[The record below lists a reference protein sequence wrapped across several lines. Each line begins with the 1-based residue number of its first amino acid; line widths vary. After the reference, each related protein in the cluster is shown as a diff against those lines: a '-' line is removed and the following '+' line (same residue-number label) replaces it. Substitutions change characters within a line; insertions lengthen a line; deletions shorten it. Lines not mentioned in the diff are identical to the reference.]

1 MATIVNFNGKKIIE
15 PGVYAQVKSGI
26 PVKPSTF
33 STGNVCIIDTGS
45 GMGFGGGSGIDGEDR
60 QGLNSVYSFQDITD
74 FQDFVRGGLLF
85 DIADFLFNP
94 QVSASGP
101 ETVHLVRAAETT
113 PGEIEFQFS
122 GGGSAGGKI
131 KFLTLNEGECA
142 NGRVAESLAKCSISV
157 VGPILVGDTADIQIL
172 GGSSI
177 TGLITA
183 ASTSTSDF
191 AQQIMEAINSGTS
204 GYKAALQGGDVIVTA
219 PTGTGASGNAVVL
232 TTMQLPIQGTLS
244 SPTMTGGIDSVDANA
259 SLTFLTPGGAGDV
272 IGIAY
277 NGLPYV
283 FFGYYTVQP
292 GATNDSNAAGYA
304 ALINSNTG
312 VHGFTATSALDVLT
326 VIAPAGSGATLNT
339 DPLIVTAVTGT
350 ITATPATTFS
360 GGVNET
366 LSTVD
371 VTVTSIGEEN
381 STMTVTV
388 GGVALGTLPSTGV
401 GTVDTLASNYAALV
415 NANTNAGLNHGFTAT
430 VALNVV
436 TITAPTGTGDDING
450 DSVVLTTPFGTVP
463 FITIGAFSGGSD
475 SGMLTIGYGAQMM
488 SGLNDPSKFII
499 EFYEGT
505 YRGKTAGG
513 NDINGLAPEF
523 CPPNLIATSIE
534 FSNISELIAWAK
546 NDFLLSKRFKLDE
559 NYLVTGTGVVDS
571 VDLSNYSD
579 INLAVNGVTN
589 YTPDSLDRVLEDIRE
604 LDNTFFLCD
613 RFGDEAMGV
622 QNNKIW
628 NHIQRDAEMNKF
640 MIVGGGI
647 DETKFE
653 AGVPNSS
660 IEIAKYYNDYRVIVV
675 HSGHKRANVVGGGFE
690 KLSSFYHTANITGRL
705 GGLEPQTPLTFKG
718 IKITN
723 FNHQLGLRERERAL
737 QAGVVHNRL
746 VPGIGNVVNQ
756 GINTLQRNTQ
766 LINPDGSSFEISIM
780 RIAAQ
785 LNKELILN
793 MRPLFVGNN
802 VGSASPADVK
812 SFVEGYLLSRTAKTS
827 QDNLI
832 ISFKNVTVRLIEDY
846 YDIKYGFV
854 PNGPINKL
862 FVTGFMLD
870 SNLSA

>member
-45 GMGFGGGSGIDGEDR
+45 GMGFGGGSGIDGEFA
-60 QGLNSVYSFQDITD
+60 QGLNSVYSFQDMSD

-101 ETVHLVRAAETT
+101 ETVHLVRAAETE
-113 PGEIEFQFS
+113 PAEINFEFE
-122 GGGSAGGKI
+122 GGGLNGGKV

-142 NGRVAESLAKCSISV
+142 NGRVAESLAKASISV
-157 VGPILVGDTADIQIL
+157 IGPILVGDQANIQIL
-172 GGSSI
+172 GGPSI
-177 TGLITA
+177 TGLLTA
-183 ASTSTSDF
+183 TSTSTSDF
-191 AQQIMEAINSGTS
+191 AQMIMEAINSGNS
-204 GYKAALQGGDVIVTA
+204 GYSAILQGGDVIVTA
-219 PTGTGASGNAVVL
+219 PTGTGASGNLVVL
-232 TTMQLPIQGTLS
+232 TTMNLPVQATASAPTISGGVDEVQATG
-244 SPTMTGGIDSVDANA
+244 TMTFTA
-259 SLTFLTPGGAGDV
+259 PGSAGDV
-272 IGIAY
+272 IGIASV
-277 NGLPYV
+277 GPPYT

-292 GATNDSNAAGYA
+292 GATNTDNAAGYA
-304 ALINSNTG
+304 TLINGDTTTHGYTASSAGAFLTITAPEGTG
-312 VHGFTATSALDVLT
+312 ASFNGNGILVTAATGT
-326 VIAPAGSGATLNT
+326 VAATPAGSFA
-339 DPLIVTAVTGT
+339 
-350 ITATPATTFS
+350 
-360 GGVNET
+360 GGVDET
-366 LSTVD
+366 LAEVD
-371 VTVTSIGEEN
+371 VTITNIGQAG
-381 STMTVTV
+381 STISVSV
-388 GGVALGTLPSTGV
+388 GGVLLGTLASTGA
-401 GTVDTLASNYAALV
+401 GTTDNMASDLASLI
-415 NANTNAGLNHGFTAT
+415 NANTSSGLNHGFTASAT
-430 VALNVV
+430 LSVV
-436 TITAPTGTGDDING
+436 TITAPVGTGSTLNG
-450 DSVVLTTPFGTVP
+450 EDVIVSTPFGVVP
-463 FITIGAFSGGSD
+463 FLTIGAFTGGSD

-488 SGLNDPSKFII
+488 VGLQNPAKFLI

-505 YRGKTAGG
+505 YRGRTPGG
-513 NDINGLAPEF
+513 NDIGGLAPEY
-523 CPPNLIATSIE
+523 CPPNLIATSPE
-534 FSNISELIAWAK
+534 FSNIAELISWAK
-546 NDFLLSKRFKLDE
+546 NDFLFSKRFRLDE
-559 NYLVTGTGVVDS
+559 NYVITGNGTVDNA
-571 VDLSNYSD
+571 DLATYAD
-579 INLAVNGVTN
+579 INLAVLGTTD
-589 YTPDSLDRVLEDIRE
+589 YTPAALDRVLEDIRE

-613 RFGDEAMGV
+613 RWGDEAQGV

-653 AGVPNSS
+653 DGVPNSS
-660 IEIAKYYNDYRVIVV
+660 ISTAKFYNDTRVHVV

-690 KLSSFYHTANITGRL
+690 KLSAFYHAANITGRL
-705 GGLEPQTPLTFKG
+705 GGLEPQTPLTFKA
-718 IKITN
+718 IKITD

-737 QAGVVHNRL
+737 QAGVIHNRL

-766 LINPDGSSFEISIM
+766 LINPDGTSFEISIM

-812 SFVEGYLLSRTAKTS
+812 SFVEGYLFSRTATS
-827 QDNLI
+827 AQDNLI
-832 ISFKNVTVRLIEDY
+832 LSFKNVTVRLIEDY

>member
-45 GMGFGGGSGIDGEDR
+45 GMGFGGGSGINGEDR
-60 QGLNSVYSFQDITD
+60 QGLNSVYSFQDISD

-113 PGEIEFQFS
+113 PAEIEFQFT
-122 GGGSAGGKI
+122 GGGTAGGKI

-157 VGPILVGDTADIQIL
+157 VGPILVGDTANIQIL
-172 GGSSI
+172 GGASI
-177 TGLITA
+177 TGNIVAT
-183 ASTSTSDF
+183 STSTSDF
-191 AQQIMEAINSGTS
+191 ASQIVEAINSGNS
-204 GYKAALQGGDVIVTA
+204 GYQAALQGGDVIVTS
-219 PTGTGASGNAVVL
+219 PTGSGSSGNSVVL
-232 TTMQLPIQGTLS
+232 TTMQLPVQGTLS
-244 SPTMTGGIDSVDANA
+244 SNTMTGGVDSVDSST
-259 SLTFLTPGGAGDV
+259 SLAFTAPGNAGDV
-272 IGIAY
+272 LGIAFM
-277 NGLPYV
+277 GTPYH

-292 GATNDSNAAGYA
+292 GATNADNAAGYA
-304 ALINSNTG
+304 ALINSGTNI
-312 VHGFTATSALDVLT
+312 HGFTATS
-326 VIAPAGSGATLNT
+326 SGATLVVNS
-339 DPLIVTAVTGT
+339 PVGSGASLNGEQIFVTAATGG
-350 ITATPATTFS
+350 IGIAPFGLLS

-366 LSTVD
+366 LSSVD
-371 VTVTSIGEEN
+371 VTVTSIGQIN
-381 STMTVTV
+381 STMTVEI
-388 GGVALGTLPSTGV
+388 GGVNLGTLASTGS
-401 GTVDTLASNYAALV
+401 GTVDNLASDYAALV
-415 NANTNAGLNHGFTAT
+415 NANTSSGLSHGFTAT
-430 VALNVV
+430 VSTDTV
-436 TITAPTGTGDDING
+436 TISSPSGSGSTLNG
-450 DSVVLTTPFGTVP
+450 ETVSLITPFGTIP
-463 FITIGAFSGGSD
+463 FLTIGSFSGGSD
-475 SGMLTIGYGAQMM
+475 SGMLTIGYGAQMLP
-488 SGLNDPSKFII
+488 GVNDPSKFMI

-513 NDINGLAPEF
+513 NDINGLAAEF
-523 CPPNLIATSIE
+523 CSPNLIATSIE
-534 FSNISELIAWAK
+534 FSNIAELIQWAK
-546 NDFLLSKRFKLDE
+546 NDFLLSKRFRLDE

-571 VDLSNYSD
+571 NDLLNYSD
-579 INLAVNGVTN
+579 INLAIAGVTN
-589 YTPDSLDRVLEDIRE
+589 YNPNSLDRVLEDIRE

-628 NHIQRDAEMNKF
+628 NHIQKDAEMNKF
-640 MIVGGGI
+640 MIVGAGL

-660 IEIAKYYNDYRVIVV
+660 IEVAKYYNDHRVIVV
-675 HSGHKRANVVGGGFE
+675 HSGHKRANVIGGGFE
-690 KLSSFYHTANITGRL
+690 KLSSFYHAANIAGRL

-756 GINTLQRNTQ
+756 GINSLQRNTQ
-766 LINPDGSSFEISIM
+766 LINPDGTSFEISIM

-812 SFVEGYLLSRTAKTS
+812 SFVEGYLLSRTATTA

-832 ISFKNVTVRLIEDY
+832 ISFKNVSVRLVEDY